1 MDISCDIIHDVL
13 PLYVEDMVSDATRK
27 MVDEHLCGCDR
38 CAKELGMLKKQQ
50 KLPLDTDTNSL
61 ERIGKSIQKRKL
73 LTVLC
78 VVMTIAS
85 LIWSTAV
92 FLVTPYYLSAEEAI
106 ESVELREDGA
116 LAIDYAGHITGK
128 GSYDTTPNDSCI
140 YAYTSRYDW
149 LQDRQRDKELEDLTQ
164 EELEAYIK
172 NLYQLSEVTQKDWDR
187 FYNIYAA
194 YCFLTDQG
202 RFYLSYISNASQLS
216 KTEQEMFGD
225 LTPSE
230 HSYDLWYL
238 SPDGT
243 PETLLWGGGDGVYQ
257 DEYHYG
263 DRSHIAEQYLLLFVL
278 SLAAAVV
285 SFTCGHFLGKWKRRE
300 LLIGLGIVF
309 AGLAGAVLIAAGFDF
324 QDVLGSRA
332 MHWAQ
337 YIPSLFLLLAS
348 TALLWRRLYRMSH
361 Q

>member
-1 MDISCDIIHDVL
+1 MDISCDIIRDVL
-13 PLYVEDMVSDATRK
+13 PLYAEDLVSDATRQ
-27 MVDEHLCGCDR
+27 MVDEHLCSCDS
-38 CAKELGMLKKQQ
+38 CTKALGLLKKQP

-61 ERIGKSIQKRKL
+61 ERIGRSIQRRKI

-78 VVMTIAS
+78 VILTIAS
-85 LIWSTAV
+85 LIWSTTV
-92 FLVTPYYLSAEEAI
+92 FLVTPYYLSADESI

-116 LAIDYAGHITGK
+116 LAIGYAGGTGK
-128 GSYDTTPNDSCI
+128 GRYDTTPNDSCI

-149 LQDRQRDKELEDLTQ
+149 LRDRHRDKEVEGLTQ
-164 EELEAYIK
+164 EDLEAYVK

-187 FYNIYAA
+187 FYNVHAA
-194 YCFLTDQG
+194 YCFLTEQG
-202 RFYLSYISNASQLS
+202 SYYLSYNGSELSNQ
-216 KTEQEMFGD
+216 EQEMLGD

-243 PETLLWGGGDGVYQ
+243 PEALLWDGGDGVYQ

-263 DRSHIAEQYLLLFVL
+263 DRSYIAEQYLLLFVL
-278 SLAAAVV
+278 SLAAAAV
-285 SFTCGHFLGKWKRRE
+285 SFICGHFFGKWKRRE

-324 QDVLGSRA
+324 HDVLGSRA

-348 TALLWRRLYRMSH
+348 TALLWRRLYRISH